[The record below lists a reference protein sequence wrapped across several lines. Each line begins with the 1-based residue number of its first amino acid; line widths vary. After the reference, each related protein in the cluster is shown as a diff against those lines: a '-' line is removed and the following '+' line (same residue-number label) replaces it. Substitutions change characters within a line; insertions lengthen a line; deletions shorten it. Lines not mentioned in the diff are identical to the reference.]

1 MTALFVLLALLLTIS
16 MLVVT
21 VVQML
26 YLESQRL
33 RVRDVPSMQFF
44 KSTLSQQLSLEIE
57 DGALAWS
64 VIKHTMLLGSGMCVL
79 AAIAYGSEFTAGA
92 LLQAFAMS
100 WLAMMIAA
108 YLLPQLMYR
117 RSQCSWIV
125 PLVPVLRVMA
135 ALARPAIA
143 VIKFLQSLLEIAQE
157 PAKQEEANTP
167 AENIDVLISAGAEE
181 GLVEEEDRKLIQ
193 SVVEFG
199 DKIVREIMTPRPNI
213 VAISAEAT
221 LEQLRQ
227 LVINE
232 QYSRIPLYENTI
244 DQIIG
249 FVHVRDMFELEEEER
264 AVKSTRDIMRPVRFV
279 PETKPASDLMREM
292 QQDGTHMVIV
302 VDEYGNTAG
311 LATMEDLVEVILGE
325 IRDEHE
331 PDSDVQED
339 GNGGYIVSGSFD
351 VGRLEDIVDFKASE
365 DIESTTIGGLLTEW
379 LGYVPQPGQVIE
391 RDGIRVEVL
400 ASDEMRV
407 EQVRLRRSEPAEL
420 SEKVEA

>member
-1 MTALFVLLALLLTIS
+1 MTLLYIALAALFSAA

-33 RVRDVPSMQFF
+33 RVREVPAMIFF
-44 KSTLSQQLSLEIE
+44 KAVLSQQLALEVE

-64 VIKHTMLLGSGMCVL
+64 VIKHTLLL
-79 AAIAYGSEFTAGA
+79 AASLCIMASSVYAADFTFWILVQS
-92 LLQAFAMS
+92 LLMS
-100 WLAMMIAA
+100 WLLMMLTA
-108 YLLPQLMYR
+108 YLLPQMIYR
-117 RSQCSWIV
+117 RSRCAWLI
-125 PLVPVLRVMA
+125 PIVPVLRVA
-135 ALARPAIA
+135 AATARPAIA
-143 VIKFLQSLLEIAQE
+143 VIKFLQSLLDIAQE
-157 PAKQEEANTP
+157 PAEQDEANTP

-199 DKIVREIMTPRPNI
+199 DKIVREVMTPRPNI
-213 VAISAEAT
+213 VAVGADAT

-232 QYSRIPLYENTI
+232 QYSRIPLYEGTI
-244 DQIIG
+244 DQVVG
-249 FVHVRDMFELEEEER
+249 FVHVRDMFELEEEDR
-264 AVKSTRDIMRPVRFV
+264 AQKRTRDIMRPVRFV

-311 LATMEDLVEVILGE
+311 LTTMEDLVEVILGE

-331 PDSDVQED
+331 PESDVQDD
-339 GNGGYIVSGSFD
+339 GAGGYIVSGSFD
-351 VGRLEDIVDFKASE
+351 VDRLEDIVNFEPAE
-365 DIESTTIGGLLTEW
+365 DIESTTVGGLLTEW

-391 RDGIRVEVL
+391 REGIRVEVL

-407 EQVRLRRSEPAEL
+407 EQVRVRRSEASL
-420 SEKVEA
+420 NEKVKA